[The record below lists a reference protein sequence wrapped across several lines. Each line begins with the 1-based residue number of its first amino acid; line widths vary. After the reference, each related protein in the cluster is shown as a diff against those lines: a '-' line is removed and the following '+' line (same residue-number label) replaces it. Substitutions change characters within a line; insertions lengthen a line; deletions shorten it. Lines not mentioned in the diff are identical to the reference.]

1 MSKVKI
7 TEGSWKDQVGEF
19 VSEIRGE
26 VVEGEEVVEKVVA
39 VVARMAGNRL
49 VEFAP
54 ERVEHV
60 ADEPEADEA
69 DSK

>member
-7 TEGSWKDQVGEF
+7 LEGSWKDQVGEF
-19 VSEIRGE
+19 VSELTE
-26 VVEGEEVVEKVVA
+26 AAEEGEKKVVA

-60 ADEPEADEA
+60 ADEAEAAE
-69 DSK
+69 